1 MTDSGS
7 YTLPPPSLPPIP
19 LSRILQSFSAPIS
32 EEHGWAI
39 IHQACITLQHL
50 DLTSHTRA
58 YLVNSTSHILLTVE
72 GLVHTQ
78 TFTQAGLGRK
88 EMVSYGGGV
97 AELGVSVYSA
107 LDYSLPEDESRA
119 LSGGLENVIDIM
131 TSADQRE
138 EEGEEADEGIGEEV
152 KGGDVVGQVIALCK
166 HHLAVPEEAME
177 HYKNVVRAL
186 VAESREL
193 SQFMSRLEDAD
204 LLELDKSDWA
214 GMWTQVMGQLR
225 QGCKLK
231 KVNYSKT
238 PVEFGLTPYEML
250 MDDIRTKK
258 YQLTPVTIPL
268 QVQRG
273 AREVI
278 LDFIRSR
285 PPLKPA
291 NRRSLPSISSKLTPQ
306 EMLMDDIRGG
316 LAKKGLKKTKT
327 VNSYVPD
334 SDELLLG
341 KVVEK
346 EDIVTKKVIDLDKSF
361 ADNILNFDECGDT
374 DHTDTSPDTST
385 TENNDETDNLPE
397 ESVDIIENS
406 NIPTKEK
413 NNNVCKVLS
422 TPTPSILSQSS
433 NILSSISST
442 LSPSPSPSTSTPQTR
457 EKPKKSKYSDWIKTL
472 HTLDLTLEEV
482 SHIRSQLTKAEL
494 EEMDLPPDR
503 RKEYEK
509 GKTCFLCGMVRFG
522 LFNWA
527 VLCQLCRRYVCSSCV
542 SKITLPSDK
551 LKDIPVCSLTTQL
564 SKDTEEKKSP
574 SIPAATSTSNLSN
587 FNRGY
592 ERHSL
597 RSSARSST
605 PVSSVPSKPRLTR
618 ARSMDKGM
626 VATIQA
632 MKLTGTKAGIQHSV
646 CTDCKDL
653 LTSIIRAQ
661 RMAAKLDRMRG
672 GFRMMGGKRWNRMVE

>member
-1 MTDSGS
+1 M
-7 YTLPPPSLPPIP
+7 
-19 LSRILQSFSAPIS
+19 
-32 EEHGWAI
+32 
-39 IHQACITLQHL
+39 

-58 YLVNSTSHILLTVE
+58 YLVGSTSHILLTVE

-78 TFTQAGLGRK
+78 TFSQAGPGKK
-88 EMVSYGGGV
+88 EMISYAQGV

-107 LDYSLPEDESRA
+107 LDYSLTEDESRT

-131 TSADQRE
+131 ISADQRE
-138 EEGEEADEGIGEEV
+138 EEGDDADEGIGEEV
-152 KGGDVVGQVIALCK
+152 KGVDVVGQVIALCR

-186 VAESREL
+186 VAESSEL
-193 SQFMSRLEDAD
+193 SQFMSRLEDSD
-204 LLELDKSDWA
+204 LVELDKSDWA

-238 PVEFGLTPYEML
+238 PMEFGLTPYEML

-291 NRRSLPSISSKLTPQ
+291 SSRPLPSRSSQPTPQ

-316 LAKKGLKKTKT
+316 VAKRSLKKTKT
-327 VNSYVPD
+327 VNSFVPD
-334 SDELLLG
+334 SDEVLVG
-341 KVVEK
+341 RVVEQ
-346 EDIVTKKVIDLDKSF
+346 EDIVIKKVIDLDQSF
-361 ADNILNFDECGDT
+361 ADNILNFDDCGDT

-385 TENNDETDNLPE
+385 TENKE
-397 ESVDIIENS
+397 ESDNTTDKS
-406 NIPTKEK
+406 QMMLKESPQESPVSK
-413 NNNVCKVLS
+413 ETNNNTIKIQTQS
-422 TPTPSILSQSS
+422 NPAPSILSQSS
-433 NILSSISST
+433 TILSSISSS
-442 LSPSPSPSTSTPQTR
+442 LSPSIPSTPPTR

-472 HTLDLTLEEV
+472 HTLDLTMEEV

-503 RKEYEK
+503 RKDYEK
-509 GKTCFLCGMVRFG
+509 GKTCFICGLVRFG

-527 VLCQLCRRYVCSSCV
+527 VLCQLCRRYVCSSCA
-542 SKITLPSDK
+542 SKIALPSDK

-564 SKDTEEKKSP
+564 SKESEEKKQP
-574 SIPAATSTSNLSN
+574 NIPAATSTSNLSN
-587 FNRGY
+587 FSRGY

-605 PVSSVPSKPRLTR
+605 PVSQAPSKPRLTR

-632 MKLTGTKAGIQHSV
+632 MKLTGSKAGIQHSV
-646 CTDCKDL
+646 CTDCKDM

-661 RMAAKLDRMRG
+661 RMAAKLDKMRG
-672 GFRMMGGKRWNRMVE
+672 GFRMVGGKRWNRVVE

>member
-1 MTDSGS
+1 
-7 YTLPPPSLPPIP
+7 
-19 LSRILQSFSAPIS
+19 
-32 EEHGWAI
+32 
-39 IHQACITLQHL
+39 
-50 DLTSHTRA
+50 
-58 YLVNSTSHILLTVE
+58 
-72 GLVHTQ
+72 VHTQ
-78 TFTQAGLGRK
+78 TFSQAGPGKK
-88 EMVSYGGGV
+88 EMVSYAQGV

-107 LDYSLPEDESRA
+107 LDYSLPEDESRT

-131 TSADQRE
+131 TSADQRD
-138 EEGEEADEGIGEEV
+138 EEGDDADEGIGEEV
-152 KGGDVVGQVIALCK
+152 KGVDVVGQVIALCR

-186 VAESREL
+186 VAESSEL
-193 SQFMSRLEDAD
+193 NQFMSRLADSD

-258 YQLTPVTIPL
+258 YQLTPVTIPI

-291 NRRSLPSISSKLTPQ
+291 SRRPLPSKSSQPTPQ
-306 EMLMDDIRGG
+306 EMLMDDIRGEV
-316 LAKKGLKKTKT
+316 AKKGLKKTKT
-327 VNSYVPD
+327 VKSYVPD
-334 SDELLLG
+334 ADEVLVG
-341 KVVEK
+341 RVVEK
-346 EDIVTKKVIDLDKSF
+346 EDIVIKKVIDLDKSF

-385 TENNDETDNLPE
+385 TDNNDENDAEKSVNKVE
-397 ESVDIIENS
+397 ESPNEISVG
-406 NIPTKEK
+406 KEK
-413 NNNVCKVLS
+413 NNNTVKATPQA

-433 NILSSISST
+433 TILSSISST
-442 LSPSPSPSTSTPQTR
+442 LSPNTSGSTPAR

-472 HTLDLTLEEV
+472 HTLDLTMEEV

-509 GKTCFLCGMVRFG
+509 GKTCFLCGLVRFG

-542 SKITLPSDK
+542 SKIALPSDK

-564 SKDTEEKKSP
+564 SKDSEEKKQP
-574 SIPAATSTSNLSN
+574 GPGIPAATSTSNLSN

-592 ERHSL
+592 ERHSM

-605 PVSSVPSKPRLTR
+605 PVSQAPPKPRLTR

-632 MKLTGTKAGIQHSV
+632 MKLTGSKSGIQHSV
-646 CTDCKDL
+646 CTDCKDM

-672 GFRMMGGKRWNRMVE
+672 GFKMVGGKRWNRMME

>member
-1 MTDSGS
+1 
-7 YTLPPPSLPPIP
+7 
-19 LSRILQSFSAPIS
+19 
-32 EEHGWAI
+32 
-39 IHQACITLQHL
+39 
-50 DLTSHTRA
+50 
-58 YLVNSTSHILLTVE
+58 
-72 GLVHTQ
+72 
-78 TFTQAGLGRK
+78 
-88 EMVSYGGGV
+88 
-97 AELGVSVYSA
+97 
-107 LDYSLPEDESRA
+107 
-119 LSGGLENVIDIM
+119 
-131 TSADQRE
+131 
-138 EEGEEADEGIGEEV
+138 
-152 KGGDVVGQVIALCK
+152 
-166 HHLAVPEEAME
+166 ME

-186 VAESREL
+186 VAESSEL
-193 SQFMSRLEDAD
+193 NQFMSRLADSD

-258 YQLTPVTIPL
+258 YQLTPVTIPI

-291 NRRSLPSISSKLTPQ
+291 SRRPLPSKSSQPTPQ
-306 EMLMDDIRGG
+306 EMLMDDIRGEV
-316 LAKKGLKKTKT
+316 AKKGLKKTKT
-327 VNSYVPD
+327 VKSYVPD
-334 SDELLLG
+334 ADEVLVG
-341 KVVEK
+341 RVIEK
-346 EDIVTKKVIDLDKSF
+346 EDIVIKKVIDLDKSF

-385 TENNDETDNLPE
+385 TDNNDENYAKKPVNKVE
-397 ESVDIIENS
+397 ESPNEISVG
-406 NIPTKEK
+406 KEK
-413 NNNVCKVLS
+413 NNNSVKATPQA

-433 NILSSISST
+433 TILSSISST
-442 LSPSPSPSTSTPQTR
+442 LSPNTSGSTPAR

-472 HTLDLTLEEV
+472 HTLDLTMEEV

-509 GKTCFLCGMVRFG
+509 GKTCFLCGLVRFG

-542 SKITLPSDK
+542 SKIALPSDK

-564 SKDTEEKKSP
+564 SKDSEEKKQPGP

-605 PVSSVPSKPRLTR
+605 PVSQAPPKPRLTR

-632 MKLTGTKAGIQHSV
+632 MKLTGSKSGIQHSV
-646 CTDCKDL
+646 CTDCKDM

-672 GFRMMGGKRWNRMVE
+672 GFKMVGGKRWNRMME

>member
-1 MTDSGS
+1 M
-7 YTLPPPSLPPIP
+7 
-19 LSRILQSFSAPIS
+19 
-32 EEHGWAI
+32 
-39 IHQACITLQHL
+39 QHM
-50 DLTSHTRA
+50 DLTSQTTA
-58 YLVNSTSHILLTVE
+58 YLVGNTSHILLTVD

-78 TFTQAGLGRK
+78 TFTQAGVGRK
-88 EMVSYGGGV
+88 EMVSYAQGV

-107 LDYSLPEDESRA
+107 LDYSLTEDESRT

-138 EEGEEADEGIGEEV
+138 EEGDEADEGIGEEV
-152 KGGDVVGQVIALCK
+152 KGGDVVGKVIALCR

-177 HYKNVVRAL
+177 HFRNVVRAL
-186 VAESREL
+186 VAESSEL
-193 SQFMSRLEDAD
+193 NQFMSRLKDSD

-231 KVNYSKT
+231 KVDYSKT
-238 PVEFGLTPYEML
+238 PAEFGFTPYEML

-258 YQLTPVTIPL
+258 YSLTPAIIPL

-273 AREVI
+273 ARDVI

-291 NRRSLPSISSKLTPQ
+291 TQRQLPSISSQLCPQ
-306 EMLMDDIRGG
+306 EMLMDDIRGEV
-316 LAKKGLKKTKT
+316 AKQGLKKTRT
-327 VNSYVPD
+327 VKRNHFDPED
-334 SDELLLG
+334 LGLG

-346 EDIVTKKVIDLDKSF
+346 EEIVIKKVIDLDQSF

-385 TENNDETDNLPE
+385 TEHNDEADSVAVN
-397 ESVDIIENS
+397 SVDIINES
-406 NIPTKEK
+406 PLDIPACKEK
-413 NNNVCKVLS
+413 NNNSLTAAP
-422 TPTPSILSQSS
+422 TPTPSLLSQSS
-433 NILSSISST
+433 TILSSISST
-442 LSPSPSPSTSTPQTR
+442 LSPSPSTPPTR

-509 GKTCFLCGMVRFG
+509 GKTCFLCGLVRFG

-542 SKITLPSDK
+542 SKIALPSDK

-564 SKDTEEKKSP
+564 SKDAEKEKKP
-574 SIPAATSTSNLSN
+574 SLPAATSTSNLSN
-587 FNRGY
+587 FSRGY

-605 PVSSVPSKPRLTR
+605 PVSQAAPKPRLTR
-618 ARSMDKGM
+618 AKSMDKSM
-626 VATIQA
+626 VATIQG
-632 MKLTGTKAGIQHSV
+632 MRLTGSKAGIQHSV
-646 CTDCKDL
+646 CTDCKDM

-672 GFRMMGGKRWNRMVE
+672 GFRKGGKRWNRMVE

>member
-1 MTDSGS
+1 
-7 YTLPPPSLPPIP
+7 
-19 LSRILQSFSAPIS
+19 
-32 EEHGWAI
+32 
-39 IHQACITLQHL
+39 
-50 DLTSHTRA
+50 
-58 YLVNSTSHILLTVE
+58 
-72 GLVHTQ
+72 VHTQ
-78 TFTQAGLGRK
+78 TFSQAGPGKK
-88 EMVSYGGGV
+88 EMVSYAQGV

-107 LDYSLPEDESRA
+107 LDYSLPEDESRT

-131 TSADQRE
+131 TSADQRD
-138 EEGEEADEGIGEEV
+138 EEGDDADEGIGEEV
-152 KGGDVVGQVIALCK
+152 KGVDVVGQVIALCR

-186 VAESREL
+186 VAESSEL
-193 SQFMSRLEDAD
+193 NQFMSRLADSD

-258 YQLTPVTIPL
+258 YQLTPVTIPI

-291 NRRSLPSISSKLTPQ
+291 SRRPLPSKSSQPTPQ
-306 EMLMDDIRGG
+306 EMLMDDIRGEV
-316 LAKKGLKKTKT
+316 AKKGLKKTKT
-327 VNSYVPD
+327 VKSYVPD
-334 SDELLLG
+334 ADEVLVG
-341 KVVEK
+341 RVVEK
-346 EDIVTKKVIDLDKSF
+346 EDIVIKKVIDLDKSF

-385 TENNDETDNLPE
+385 TDNNDENDAEKSVNKVE
-397 ESVDIIENS
+397 ESPNEISVG
-406 NIPTKEK
+406 KEK
-413 NNNVCKVLS
+413 NNNTVKATPQA

-433 NILSSISST
+433 TILSSISST
-442 LSPSPSPSTSTPQTR
+442 LSPNTSGSTPAR

-472 HTLDLTLEEV
+472 HTLDLTMEEV

-509 GKTCFLCGMVRFG
+509 GKTCFLCGLVRFG

-542 SKITLPSDK
+542 SKIALPSDK

-564 SKDTEEKKSP
+564 SKDSEEKKQP
-574 SIPAATSTSNLSN
+574 GPGIPAATSTSNLSN

-605 PVSSVPSKPRLTR
+605 PVSQAPPKPRLTR

-632 MKLTGTKAGIQHSV
+632 MKLTGSKSGIQHSV
-646 CTDCKDL
+646 CTDCKDM

-672 GFRMMGGKRWNRMVE
+672 GFKMVGGKRWNRMME

>member
-1 MTDSGS
+1 M
-7 YTLPPPSLPPIP
+7 
-19 LSRILQSFSAPIS
+19 
-32 EEHGWAI
+32 
-39 IHQACITLQHL
+39 
-50 DLTSHTRA
+50 
-58 YLVNSTSHILLTVE
+58 
-72 GLVHTQ
+72 HTQ
-78 TFTQAGLGRK
+78 TFSQAGPGKK
-88 EMVSYGGGV
+88 EMVSYAQGV

-107 LDYSLPEDESRA
+107 LDYSLPEDESRT

-131 TSADQRE
+131 TSADQRD
-138 EEGEEADEGIGEEV
+138 EEGDDADEGIGEEV
-152 KGGDVVGQVIALCK
+152 KGVDVVGQVIALCR

-186 VAESREL
+186 VAESSEL
-193 SQFMSRLEDAD
+193 NQFMSRLADSD

-258 YQLTPVTIPL
+258 YQLTPVTIPI

-291 NRRSLPSISSKLTPQ
+291 SRRPLPSKSSQPTPQ
-306 EMLMDDIRGG
+306 EMLMDDIRGEV
-316 LAKKGLKKTKT
+316 AKKGLKKTKT
-327 VNSYVPD
+327 VKSYVPD
-334 SDELLLG
+334 ADEVLVG
-341 KVVEK
+341 RVVEK
-346 EDIVTKKVIDLDKSF
+346 EDIVIKKVIDLDKSF

-385 TENNDETDNLPE
+385 TDNNDENDAEKSVNKVE
-397 ESVDIIENS
+397 ESPNEISVG
-406 NIPTKEK
+406 KEK
-413 NNNVCKVLS
+413 NNNTVKATPQA

-433 NILSSISST
+433 TILSSISST
-442 LSPSPSPSTSTPQTR
+442 LSPNTSGSTPAR

-472 HTLDLTLEEV
+472 HTLDLTMEEV

-509 GKTCFLCGMVRFG
+509 GKTCFLCGLVRFG

-542 SKITLPSDK
+542 SKIALPSDK

-564 SKDTEEKKSP
+564 SKDSEEKKQP
-574 SIPAATSTSNLSN
+574 GPGIPAATSTSNLSN

-592 ERHSL
+592 ERHSM

-605 PVSSVPSKPRLTR
+605 PVSQAPPKPRLTR

-632 MKLTGTKAGIQHSV
+632 MKLTGSKSGIQHSV
-646 CTDCKDL
+646 CTDCKDM

-672 GFRMMGGKRWNRMVE
+672 GFKMVGGKRWNRMME

>member
-1 MTDSGS
+1 M
-7 YTLPPPSLPPIP
+7 
-19 LSRILQSFSAPIS
+19 
-32 EEHGWAI
+32 
-39 IHQACITLQHL
+39 
-50 DLTSHTRA
+50 DLANHARA
-58 YLVNSTSHILLTVE
+58 YLVGSTSHILLTVE
-72 GLVHTQ
+72 GMVHTQ
-78 TFTQAGLGRK
+78 TFSQAGPGKK
-88 EMVSYGGGV
+88 EMVSYAQGV

-107 LDYSLPEDESRA
+107 LDYSLPEDESRT

-131 TSADQRE
+131 TSADQRD
-138 EEGEEADEGIGEEV
+138 EEGDDADEGIGEEV
-152 KGGDVVGQVIALCK
+152 KGVDVVGQVIALCR

-186 VAESREL
+186 VAESSEL
-193 SQFMSRLEDAD
+193 NQFMSRLADSD

-258 YQLTPVTIPL
+258 YQLTPVTIPI

-291 NRRSLPSISSKLTPQ
+291 SRRPLPSKSSQPTPQ
-306 EMLMDDIRGG
+306 EMLMDDIRGEV
-316 LAKKGLKKTKT
+316 AKKGLKKTKT
-327 VNSYVPD
+327 VKSYVPD
-334 SDELLLG
+334 ADEVLVG
-341 KVVEK
+341 RVIEK
-346 EDIVTKKVIDLDKSF
+346 EDIVIKKVIDLDKSF

-385 TENNDETDNLPE
+385 TDNNDENYAKKPVNKVE
-397 ESVDIIENS
+397 ESPNEISVG
-406 NIPTKEK
+406 KEK
-413 NNNVCKVLS
+413 NNNSVKATPQA

-433 NILSSISST
+433 TILSSISST
-442 LSPSPSPSTSTPQTR
+442 LSPNTSGSTPAR

-472 HTLDLTLEEV
+472 HTLDLTMEEV

-509 GKTCFLCGMVRFG
+509 GKTCFLCGLVRFG

-542 SKITLPSDK
+542 SKIALPSDK

-564 SKDTEEKKSP
+564 SKDSEEKKQPGP

-605 PVSSVPSKPRLTR
+605 PVSQAPPKPRLTR

-632 MKLTGTKAGIQHSV
+632 MKLTGSKSGIQHSV
-646 CTDCKDL
+646 CTDCKDM

-672 GFRMMGGKRWNRMVE
+672 GFKMVGGKRWNRMME

>member
-1 MTDSGS
+1 M
-7 YTLPPPSLPPIP
+7 
-19 LSRILQSFSAPIS
+19 
-32 EEHGWAI
+32 
-39 IHQACITLQHL
+39 
-50 DLTSHTRA
+50 
-58 YLVNSTSHILLTVE
+58 
-72 GLVHTQ
+72 VHTQ
-78 TFTQAGLGRK
+78 TFSQAGPGKK
-88 EMVSYGGGV
+88 EMVSYAQGV

-107 LDYSLPEDESRA
+107 LDYSLPEDESRT

-131 TSADQRE
+131 TSADQRD
-138 EEGEEADEGIGEEV
+138 EEGDDADEGIGEEV
-152 KGGDVVGQVIALCK
+152 KGVDVVGQVIALCR

-186 VAESREL
+186 VAESSEL
-193 SQFMSRLEDAD
+193 NQFMSRLADSD

-258 YQLTPVTIPL
+258 YQLTPVTIPI

-291 NRRSLPSISSKLTPQ
+291 SRRPLPSKSSQPTPQ
-306 EMLMDDIRGG
+306 EMLMDDIRGEV
-316 LAKKGLKKTKT
+316 AKKGLKKTKT
-327 VNSYVPD
+327 VKSYVPD
-334 SDELLLG
+334 ADEVLVG
-341 KVVEK
+341 RVVEK
-346 EDIVTKKVIDLDKSF
+346 EDIVIKKVIDLDKSF

-385 TENNDETDNLPE
+385 TDNNDENDAEKSVNKVE
-397 ESVDIIENS
+397 ESPNEISVG
-406 NIPTKEK
+406 KEK
-413 NNNVCKVLS
+413 NNNTVKATPQA

-433 NILSSISST
+433 TILSSISST
-442 LSPSPSPSTSTPQTR
+442 LSPNTSGSTPAR

-472 HTLDLTLEEV
+472 HTLDLTMEEV

-509 GKTCFLCGMVRFG
+509 GKTCFLCGLVRFG

-542 SKITLPSDK
+542 SKIALPSDK

-564 SKDTEEKKSP
+564 SKDSEEKKQP
-574 SIPAATSTSNLSN
+574 GPGIPAATSTSNLSN

-605 PVSSVPSKPRLTR
+605 PVSQAPPKPRLTR

-632 MKLTGTKAGIQHSV
+632 MKLTGSKSGIQHSV
-646 CTDCKDL
+646 CTDCKDM

-672 GFRMMGGKRWNRMVE
+672 GFKMVGGKRWNRMME

>member
-1 MTDSGS
+1 M
-7 YTLPPPSLPPIP
+7 
-19 LSRILQSFSAPIS
+19 
-32 EEHGWAI
+32 
-39 IHQACITLQHL
+39 
-50 DLTSHTRA
+50 
-58 YLVNSTSHILLTVE
+58 
-72 GLVHTQ
+72 HTQ
-78 TFTQAGLGRK
+78 TFSQAGPGKK
-88 EMVSYGGGV
+88 EMVSYAQGV

-107 LDYSLPEDESRA
+107 LDYSLPEDESRT

-131 TSADQRE
+131 TSADQRD
-138 EEGEEADEGIGEEV
+138 EEGDDADEGIGEEV
-152 KGGDVVGQVIALCK
+152 KGVDVVGQVIALCR

-186 VAESREL
+186 VAESSEL
-193 SQFMSRLEDAD
+193 NQFMSRLADSD

-258 YQLTPVTIPL
+258 YQLTPVTIPI

-291 NRRSLPSISSKLTPQ
+291 SRRPLPSKSSQPTPQ
-306 EMLMDDIRGG
+306 EMLMDDIRGEV
-316 LAKKGLKKTKT
+316 AKKGLKKTKT
-327 VNSYVPD
+327 VKSYVPD
-334 SDELLLG
+334 ADEVLVG
-341 KVVEK
+341 RVVEK
-346 EDIVTKKVIDLDKSF
+346 EDIVIKKVIDLDKSF

-385 TENNDETDNLPE
+385 TDNNDENDAEKSVNKVE
-397 ESVDIIENS
+397 ESPNEISVG
-406 NIPTKEK
+406 KEK
-413 NNNVCKVLS
+413 NNNTVKATPQA

-433 NILSSISST
+433 TILSSISST
-442 LSPSPSPSTSTPQTR
+442 LSPNTSGSTPAR

-472 HTLDLTLEEV
+472 HTLDLTMEEV

-509 GKTCFLCGMVRFG
+509 GKTCFLCGLVRFG

-542 SKITLPSDK
+542 SKIALPSDK

-564 SKDTEEKKSP
+564 SKDSEEKKQP
-574 SIPAATSTSNLSN
+574 GPGIPAATSTSNLSN

-605 PVSSVPSKPRLTR
+605 PVSQAPPKPRLTR

-632 MKLTGTKAGIQHSV
+632 MKLTGSKSGIQHSV
-646 CTDCKDL
+646 CTDCKDM

-672 GFRMMGGKRWNRMVE
+672 GFKMVGGKRWNRMME